1 MGVTVADL
9 ALAVDLGGTKV
20 ETALVDASGAIVS
33 GSRHRLP
40 TGRAAQPDEF
50 AGALSRSIRRTLA
63 VVPADSTLIGAG
75 VGSAGPIDLARG
87 SVSPKNL
94 PALAGFELRD
104 VVARA
109 LRDLPVQLRLDGTCI
124 ALAEHWLGAAVGAAN
139 SMSMV
144 VSTGVG
150 GGLVIGDRL
159 VSGRSGNAGHIGQI
173 HVAGFSEASSSAD
186 STTLEAIASGTSAVA
201 WARRLGWTGH
211 SGEDLAGSC
220 AAGDATAWKAVRRS
234 AAAVGQ
240 AIASATTLLDLEV
253 VAIGG
258 GFSLVVPGYVDLVR
272 AAALDAT
279 VFDYA
284 RTVRVEPAHL
294 GADAPLLGAAA
305 LIHRSEMAR
314 SDPPASDLVSVR

>member
-1 MGVTVADL
+1 MTVADL

-20 ETALVDASGAIVS
+20 ETALVEASGRIVD

-40 TGRAAQPDEF
+40 TGRGAEPDAFAA
-50 AGALSRSIRRTLA
+50 ALSRSIRRTLA

-87 SVSPKNL
+87 TVSPKNL
-94 PALAGFELRD
+94 PALADLDLRG

-109 LRDLPVQLRLDGTCI
+109 MQDLPVQLRLDGTCI
-124 ALAEHWLGAAVGAAN
+124 ALAEHWLGAAVGSAN

-150 GGLVIGDRL
+150 GGLVLGGRL

-173 HVAGFSEASSSAD
+173 HVAGFDVEGHGAD

-201 WARRLGWTGH
+201 WAKHRGWSGH
-211 SGEDLAGSC
+211 SGEDLAVSC
-220 AAGDATAWKAVRRS
+220 AAGDGVAWQAVRRS
-234 AAAVGQ
+234 ATAVGQ
-240 AIASATTLLDLEV
+240 AIASATILLDLEV

-258 GFSLVVPGYVDLVR
+258 GFSLVVPDYVDLVR

-279 VFDYA
+279 VFEYA
-284 RTVRVEPAHL
+284 TGVRVEAAHL
-294 GADAPLLGAAA
+294 GGDAPLLGAAA
-305 LIHRSEMAR
+305 LVHRPELVATG
-314 SDPPASDLVSVR
+314 PPTGSLVSVR